1 MTTED
6 PPPRASTGYTVD
18 AAHDCLQHLV
28 DALERWGELFLR
40 VADEERV
47 PAAEQVLGG
56 LVDWMGNGL
65 LDGWLHL
72 PIPRFEAISDLAEEL
87 CQAFQAYLARLQQAP
102 PACSAEERM
111 AHEAA
116 IRSIVTRTQA
126 LAVPNPQS
134 PTPNPKHPTLNP
146 KGGP

>member
-1 MTTED
+1 MNAALPSDPGGGRVPTTPGD
-6 PPPRASTGYTVD
+6 VLR
-18 AAHDCLQHLV
+18 QLV
-28 DALERWGELFLR
+28 EALERWGELFLR

-87 CQAFQAYLARLQQAP
+87 REVSQAYLVRLQQAP

-116 IRSIVTRTQA
+116 IRSIMTRMQA

-134 PTPNPKHPTLNP
+134 PTPNPK
-146 KGGP
+146 GGP

>member
-1 MTTED
+1 MSAALPSD
-6 PPPRASTGYTVD
+6 PGGGRVPTAPGGVLR
-18 AAHDCLQHLV
+18 QLV
-28 DALERWGELFLR
+28 EALERWGELFLR
-40 VADEERV
+40 VAAEDRV

-65 LDGWLHL
+65 MEGWLHL
-72 PIPRFEAISDLAEEL
+72 SIPRFEAISDLAEEL

-102 PACSAEERM
+102 PACSAEERI

-116 IRSIVTRTQA
+116 IRSIMTRTHA

-134 PTPNPKHPTLNP
+134 TTPNPKHPTPNP

>member
-1 MTTED
+1 MNAALPSDPGGGRVPTTPGD
-6 PPPRASTGYTVD
+6 VLR
-18 AAHDCLQHLV
+18 QLV
-28 DALERWGELFLR
+28 EALERWGELFLR

-87 CQAFQAYLARLQQAP
+87 REAFQAYLVRLQQAP

-116 IRSIVTRTQA
+116 IRSIMTRMQA
-126 LAVPNPQS
+126 LAAPNPKS
-134 PTPNPKHPTLNP
+134 PTPNPK
-146 KGGP
+146 GGP

>member
-1 MTTED
+1 MMTENR
-6 PPPRASTGYTVD
+6 PPRASTGYTVD
-18 AAHDCLQHLV
+18 AAHDCLRQLV
-28 DALERWGELFLR
+28 EALERWGELFLR

-87 CQAFQAYLARLQQAP
+87 REVSQAYLVRLQQAP

-116 IRSIVTRTQA
+116 IRSIMTRMQA

-134 PTPNPKHPTLNP
+134 PTPNPK
-146 KGGP
+146 GGP

>member
-1 MTTED
+1 MSAARPSD
-6 PPPRASTGYTVD
+6 PGGGRVPTAPGDVLR
-18 AAHDCLQHLV
+18 QLV
-28 DALERWGELFLR
+28 EALERWGELFLR
-40 VADEERV
+40 VAAEDRV

-65 LDGWLHL
+65 MEGWLHL
-72 PIPRFEAISDLAEEL
+72 SIPRFEAISDLAEEL

-116 IRSIVTRTQA
+116 IRGI
-126 LAVPNPQS
+126 LARAQELIGPDPRPPAPN
-134 PTPNPKHPTLNP
+134 H
-146 KGGP
+146 